1 MQCHGLKIPLET
13 AGSGEQ
19 VDLVCQARATLMENV
34 TVPAW
39 SEVEVLASTNSLC
52 GSGTWLVESL
62 RDKNVPQVLV
72 AGAVVKPI
80 QDRELVYIPVR
91 MVNPSP
97 VAVTV
102 YKGTAVAVAERIA
115 HSHIAAAVH
124 GPVDNRVGGI
134 SAWKR
139 EMLYNSVQSCDDLS
153 EEEREECLTL
163 LLMYEDVLADKDEE
177 L

>member
-1 MQCHGLKIPLET
+1 MPVLLMYPTWLCSVMGYRSPLET

-52 GSGTWLVESL
+52 GSGTWLVEGL

-80 QDRELVYIPVR
+80 QDRELVCIPVH

-102 YKGTAVAVAERIA
+102 YKGMAVAVAERIA
-115 HSHIAAAVH
+115 DSHIAAAVH
-124 GPVDNRVGGI
+124 GPVDNRVGWNIGTE
-134 SAWKR
+134 KR
-139 EMLYNSVQSCDDLS
+139 NVIQLCAEP
-153 EEEREECLTL
+153 
-163 LLMYEDVLADKDEE
+163 
-177 L
+177 